1 LEIEFCPVVV
11 AGDVA
16 LGLAFRE
23 READFKTCWDVD
35 RSGKKEEKALY
46 LQPERRGFTAALVT
60 AARGA
65 SFPGY
70 LSRGGKRAKHHCGR
84 RKK

>member
-1 LEIEFCPVVV
+1 VV

-35 RSGKKEEKALY
+35 RSGKKKEKALY

-65 SFPGY
+65 SERASGEIAIPA
-70 LSRGGKRAKHHCGR
+70 RGGKRAKHDRGR